1 MLFRSGLAQGANSS
15 FNQPINPPAPT
26 EPVQQAK
33 AATRATD
40 PDYGTC
46 KQAKANHAGPYV
58 RGKDPEYAYYQ
69 DRDGDGVVCE

>member
-1 MLFRSGLAQGANSS
+1 M
-15 FNQPINPPAPT
+15 
-26 EPVQQAK
+26 E
-33 AATRATD
+33 TRAAD
-40 PDYGTC
+40 PNYGTC